1 VIDMFEEARA
11 VEMNQRLITNKRGV
25 HRSSDLLSAAT
36 INGASSLGS
45 KKHGFVAGA
54 PADFVSIATNSVRL
68 ATFDPANG
76 AAHLVHSATS
86 SDVSDVW
93 VGGEQIVSNF
103 KHRTL
108 PNISESLRT
117 AIEAVL

>member
-1 VIDMFEEARA
+1 MFEEARA

-45 KKHGFVAGA
+45 KKHGLVAGA
-54 PADFVSIATNSVRL
+54 PADFISVSTNSVRL